1 MNEYERKEFKVR
13 QIMTTFFSAQYL
25 LVIIVLLQFM
35 PQSYELRF
43 ELATPWGSSSLMILG
58 ICAALLLVMLGCCL
72 HKTIF
77 QVAEIINALLA
88 LLLGLFLS
96 IYGIIIFIF
105 WTWHFWVYLKVT
117 NDALNK
123 YRINHISDY
132 EKAEAAY
139 RNEHQGLF
147 HNDEEEQ

>member
-13 QIMTTFFSAQYL
+13 QIMSTFLSAQYV
-25 LVIIVLLQFM
+25 LVIWIFLQFM
-35 PQSYELRF
+35 PQSDEIRYEL
-43 ELATPWGSSSLMILG
+43 TPLSKCLPILG